1 MADDKAEDL
10 GTFDQTRREEAAEVG
25 CFNLAVFGRGGTG
38 KTTLITAVFGQQL
51 TSTTTEPESLVLQYH
66 SHPDGILGVYDSR
79 AFAMDQESQQV
90 LSRLQAV
97 VEQSRARP
105 LPEQLPAA
113 WYTVRWNDAGFTADQ
128 AEFVRRLAELVPTMF
143 VITQVPANIVG
154 QRHQDAV
161 RLSRYVQAYHEA
173 QRRLA
178 GKEGKDLVGRALE
191 QTVLRALVSPEN
203 TVYLTNARADEFTA
217 SPVHGLQ
224 ELLTATFASAPEA
237 ARRALAAAQLL
248 DRERKRPASANFL
261 VALPGAAAAARLT
274 AIPVRHAGL
283 LLQVDTG
290 LTAA

>member
-10 GTFDQTRREEAAEVG
+10 GTFEQTRREEAAEVG

-51 TSTTTEPESLVLQYH
+51 TSTTTTTEPESLVLQYH

-105 LPEQLPAA
+105 LPEQLHAA

-143 VITQVPANIVG
+143 VITQVPANIAG

-161 RLSRYVQAYHEA
+161 RLSRYVQA
-173 QRRLA
+173 QL
-178 GKEGKDLVGRALE
+178 LPL
-191 QTVLRALVSPEN
+191 SPEN